1 VTGVNMTSRT
11 AARVVVVGGDAAGMS
26 AAHQALRA
34 ARRRGRELD
43 VVVLESTGHT
53 SYSACGIP
61 YWIAGEVGDSDDLV
75 ARTADEHRR
84 MGVDLRLGA
93 TATRLDLGR
102 RQVHYRDDA
111 GADARLEF
119 DELVLATGA
128 PAVIPDWARE
138 PGGGLVSGVHPVKDL
153 DDGATWLGLLGPG
166 PLEHGARRA
175 VVVGGGYIGVEMTE
189 AMLRRGLQTTLVTR
203 SAVMSGLDP
212 DMSGRVSAVLAGAG
226 VEIVTGTEVSALTR
240 GPAGAVTGVVTA
252 DGRTYPA
259 DLVVLGLGV
268 RPATELGAR
277 AGIALGPSGGYRP
290 DARGQ
295 IGEGLWTAGDCCA
308 AIHRLTG
315 EYTFVPLG
323 THANKQGRVVGEN
336 LAGGDARFGG
346 VLGTAITRF
355 AAGTGYAE
363 IARTGLSTA
372 EAAAA
377 GLTASSL
384 VTEGSTASG
393 YMPEAAPIATKVLA
407 ERDTRRLLGL
417 QIVGGRGAGK
427 RIDAAAAALWGAM
440 TVDDLAGMDLAYA
453 PPFATTWEA
462 VQIAARRLAERL

>member
-128 PAVIPDWARE
+128 PAVIPDWARD

-153 DDGATWLGLLGPG
+153 DDGATWLGLLGHGPAGHGAPG
-166 PLEHGARRA
+166 HGARRA
-175 VVVGGGYIGVEMTE
+175 VVVGGGYIGVEMAE
-189 AMLRRGLQTTLVTR
+189 AMLRRGLQTALVTR

-226 VEIVTGTEVSALTR
+226 VEIVTGTEVGALTR
-240 GPAGAVTGVVTA
+240 GPAGAVTASSRPAAGPTRLTWSCSASGSARPPSSVPRPGSRSGRPAATGLTRAGGSATA
-252 DGRTYPA
+252 CG
-259 DLVVLGLGV
+259 
-268 RPATELGAR
+268 RPAT
-277 AGIALGPSGGYRP
+277 
-290 DARGQ
+290 
-295 IGEGLWTAGDCCA
+295 
-308 AIHRLTG
+308 
-315 EYTFVPLG
+315 
-323 THANKQGRVVGEN
+323 
-336 LAGGDARFGG
+336 
-346 VLGTAITRF
+346 
-355 AAGTGYAE
+355 
-363 IARTGLSTA
+363 
-372 EAAAA
+372 
-377 GLTASSL
+377 
-384 VTEGSTASG
+384 
-393 YMPEAAPIATKVLA
+393 
-407 ERDTRRLLGL
+407 
-417 QIVGGRGAGK
+417 
-427 RIDAAAAALWGAM
+427 
-440 TVDDLAGMDLAYA
+440 
-453 PPFATTWEA
+453 
-462 VQIAARRLAERL
+462 AARPSTG